1 MELLCT
7 RPSCT
12 HPVNDCPE
20 LDDPRTLKVTRDK
33 FCASCQ
39 MPLILGDRYLPIQ
52 LLGQGG
58 FGAAY
63 LARDRHTP
71 GMRSCVVKQFKPAVR
86 LTTEQHQVAH
96 GLFMREGE
104 VLEELGR
111 EHLQIP
117 DLFAFFDLEVPG
129 RLPGT
134 EEAYFYLAQEFID
147 GQDLEQELR
156 AFGPMNEA
164 AVTEI
169 LSSMLKVLGF
179 VHAHQTI
186 HRDIKPSN
194 IMRSRKG
201 RLYLLD
207 FGAIKYATA
216 QAATTQPSRP
226 QNSTSIFSLG
236 YAPPEQM
243 AGAGVS
249 FSTDLYALA
258 ATCVQCLTGLP
269 PNQLCDPVTRRYTWR
284 SNVKY
289 PVSDRLADLLDKMLQ
304 PAPYDRFSCAADVLN
319 ELCLEKT
326 ILHPFQPPISSEL
339 PLLSVPSLDSN
350 VTQLPLDQSLTQ
362 FPPEPIPIALGSV
375 NSHPM
380 IPISNAPISNAPI
393 SSTPMSNSKRPQSP
407 RSPFSLIELLSSS
420 AFMGFEGALLA
431 IGLHAATSVV
441 LVKAV
446 LWCLITGALIYFQ
459 SNRTIERLDFV
470 IISGLTLTAVVMMF
484 KVGLVSSMMV
494 ALPIALVTTLAAL
507 VFRLVY
513 TMLMQNR

>member
-7 RPSCT
+7 RPSCP
-12 HPVNDCPE
+12 HPINDCPD
-20 LDDPRTLKVTRDK
+20 LDDPRTLKLTRDK
-33 FCASCQ
+33 FCGCCE

-71 GMRSCVVKQFKPAVR
+71 GMRSCVVKQFKPAVL
-86 LTTEQHQVAH
+86 LTSEQHEVAH

-129 RLPGT
+129 RVPGT

-156 AFGPMNEA
+156 AVGPMSET
-164 AVTEI
+164 AVTEV

-179 VHAHQTI
+179 VHAHHTI

-216 QAATTQPSRP
+216 QASRP
-226 QNSTSIFSLG
+226 QTSTTIFSLG

-258 ATCVQCLTGLP
+258 ATCVECLTGLP
-269 PNQLCDPVTRRYTWR
+269 PNQLCDPVSRMYTWR

-289 PVSDRLADLLDKMLQ
+289 PVSNRLAEILDKMLQ
-304 PAPYDRFSCAADVLN
+304 PAPYDRFTCAADVLN
-319 ELCLEKT
+319 SLCPEEA

-339 PLLSVPSLDSN
+339 PLLTVPAMDPN
-350 VTQLPLDQSLTQ
+350 VTQLPFDHLCTQ
-362 FPPEPIPIALGSV
+362 LPPEPLPVALESV
-375 NSHPM
+375 HSK
-380 IPISNAPISNAPI
+380 PIS
-393 SSTPMSNSKRPQSP
+393 PMSNSNRPKST

-431 IGLHAATSVV
+431 IGLHALTGLFWVQ
-441 LVKAV
+441 AV
-446 LWCLITGALIYFQ
+446 LWCLCAGVLVYFQ

-470 IISGLTLTAVVMMF
+470 IISGVTLAAVVMMF
-484 KVGLVSSMMV
+484 KVGFVSSIMM

-513 TMLMQNR
+513 TILMQNR

>member
-12 HPVNDCPE
+12 RPINDCPD
-20 LDDPRTLKVTRDK
+20 LDDPRTLKLTRDK
-33 FCASCQ
+33 FCACCG

-71 GMRSCVVKQFKPAVR
+71 GMRPCVVKQFKPAVR
-86 LTTEQHQVAH
+86 LTTEQHQLAH

-129 RLPGT
+129 RVPGT

-156 AFGPMNEA
+156 AVGAMTES
-164 AVTEI
+164 AVIEI
-169 LSSMLKVLGF
+169 LASMLKVLGF

-207 FGAIKYATA
+207 FGAIKNATA
-216 QAATTQPSRP
+216 QAISRP
-226 QNSTSIFSLG
+226 QISTSIFSLG

-258 ATCVQCLTGLP
+258 VTCVECLTGLP
-269 PNQLCDPVTRRYTWR
+269 PNQLCDPVSRRYTWR
-284 SNVKY
+284 DCVKY
-289 PVSDRLADLLDKMLQ
+289 PVSERLADILDKMLQ
-304 PAPYDRFSCAADVLN
+304 PAPYDRFVCAADVLN
-319 ELCLEKT
+319 RLCPEEA

-339 PLLSVPSLDSN
+339 PRPVAREIESN
-350 VTQLPLDQSLTQ
+350 VTQLPLNHLYTQ
-362 FPPEPIPIALGSV
+362 LPPEPLTIALESV
-375 NSHPM
+375 HSKPLT
-380 IPISNAPISNAPI
+380 PISI
-393 SSTPMSNSKRPQSP
+393 TPMSNSNRPKST

-431 IGLHAATSVV
+431 IGLHAATNVV
-441 LVKAV
+441 LIKAV
-446 LWCLITGALIYFQ
+446 LWCLMTGMLVYFQ

-470 IISGLTLTAVVMMF
+470 IISGVTLAAVVMMF
-484 KVGLVSSMMV
+484 KVGFVSTIVM
-494 ALPIALVTTLAAL
+494 ALPIALVTMLAAL

-513 TMLMQNR
+513 TMLMRNR

>member
-12 HPVNDCPE
+12 RPINDCPD
-20 LDDPRTLKVTRDK
+20 LDDPRTLKLTRDK
-33 FCASCQ
+33 FCACCG

-86 LTTEQHQVAH
+86 LTSEQHQLAH

-129 RLPGT
+129 RVPGT
-134 EEAYFYLAQEFID
+134 QEAYFYLAQEFID
-147 GQDLEQELR
+147 GQDLEKELR
-156 AFGPMNEA
+156 AVGAMTEA

-169 LSSMLKVLGF
+169 LASMLKVLGF

-216 QAATTQPSRP
+216 QAISGP
-226 QNSTSIFSLG
+226 QTSTSIFSLG

-258 ATCVQCLTGLP
+258 ATCVECLTGLP
-269 PNQLCDPVTRRYTWR
+269 PNQLCDPVTRRYTWQDR
-284 SNVKY
+284 VKY
-289 PVSDRLADLLDKMLQ
+289 PVSDRLADILDKMLQ
-304 PAPYDRFSCAADVLN
+304 PAPYDRFVCAADVLN
-319 ELCLEKT
+319 RLCPEEA

-339 PLLSVPSLDSN
+339 PLPMIPALDPN
-350 VTQLPLDQSLTQ
+350 VTQLPLDHPFTQ
-362 FPPEPIPIALGSV
+362 LPPEPMPIALESTH
-375 NSHPM
+375 SK
-380 IPISNAPISNAPI
+380 PI
-393 SSTPMSNSKRPQSP
+393 TPMSNSNRPQST

-431 IGLHAATSVV
+431 IGLHAATNVV
-441 LVKAV
+441 LIKAV
-446 LWCLITGALIYFQ
+446 LWCLMTGTLVYFQ

-470 IISGLTLTAVVMMF
+470 IISGVTLAAVVMMF
-484 KVGLVSSMMV
+484 KVGFVSTIVM
-494 ALPIALVTTLAAL
+494 ALPIALVTMLAAL

-513 TMLMQNR
+513 TMLMRNR

>member
-7 RPSCT
+7 RPACPK
-12 HPVNDCPE
+12 PVNDFPE
-20 LDDPRTLKVTRDK
+20 LDDARTLKLTRDK
-33 FCASCQ
+33 FCGCCG
-39 MPLILGDRYLPIQ
+39 MPLILGDRYLPVQ

-71 GMRSCVVKQFKPAVR
+71 GMRPCVVKQFKPAVP
-86 LTTEQHQVAH
+86 LTHQQHQLAYE
-96 GLFMREGE
+96 LFMREGE
-104 VLEELGR
+104 VLEDLGR

-129 RLPGT
+129 MMPGG

-156 AFGPMNEA
+156 SVGRLDEA

-169 LSSMLKVLGF
+169 LVSMLTVLGF

-216 QAATTQPSRP
+216 QASRP
-226 QNSTSIFSLG
+226 QTSTSIFSLG

-258 ATCVQCLTGLP
+258 ATCVECLTGLP
-269 PNQLCDPVTRRYTWR
+269 PSQLCHPVTRVYTWR
-284 SNVKY
+284 HQAI
-289 PVSDRLADLLDKMLQ
+289 VSDRLADILDKMLQ
-304 PAPYDRFSCAADVLN
+304 PTPYDRFSTAADVLT
-319 ELCLEKT
+319 ELCPDT
-326 ILHPFQPPISSEL
+326 VIPHPFQPPISSDF
-339 PLLSVPSLDSN
+339 PTSPPAPIQVN
-350 VTQLPLDQSLTQ
+350 VTQMPLAEPSDAGLDPGLTQ
-362 FPPEPIPIALGSV
+362 LPSPPPPLAPAIP
-375 NSHPM
+375 PM
-380 IPISNAPISNAPI
+380 P
-393 SSTPMSNSKRPQSP
+393 KP
-407 RSPFSLIELLSSS
+407 RRSARHPFSLVELLSSA
-420 AFMGFEGALLA
+420 AFTGFEGALLA
-431 IGLHAATSVV
+431 IALHVLTTSI
-441 LVKAV
+441 LLKAG
-446 LWCLITGALIYFQ
+446 LWCVLAVGLVYLQT
-459 SNRTIERLDFV
+459 NRTIERLDLP
-470 IISGLTLTAVVMMF
+470 IIAGITLGLLVLVL

-494 ALPIALVTTLAAL
+494 AISIALVTTLAVL
-507 VFRLVY
+507 LFRLVY
-513 TMLMQNR
+513 TLLA

>member
-7 RPSCT
+7 RPGCSQ
-12 HPVNDCPE
+12 PVNDFPE
-20 LDDPRTLKVTRDK
+20 LDDARTLKLTRDK
-33 FCASCQ
+33 FCTCCG
-39 MPLILGDRYLPIQ
+39 MPLILGDRYLPVQ

-71 GMRSCVVKQFKPAVR
+71 GMRSCVVKQFKPAVQ
-86 LTTEQHQVAH
+86 LTHQQHQLAH
-96 GLFMREGE
+96 DLFMREGE

-129 RLPGT
+129 VMPGT

-156 AFGPMNEA
+156 SVGRLDEA
-164 AVTEI
+164 AVREI
-169 LSSMLKVLGF
+169 LASMLKVLGF

-216 QAATTQPSRP
+216 QASRP
-226 QNSTSIFSLG
+226 QSSTSIFSLG

-258 ATCVQCLTGLP
+258 ATCVECLTGLP
-269 PNQLCDPVTRRYTWR
+269 PSQLCHPVTRVYTWR
-284 SNVKY
+284 NAVPASD
-289 PVSDRLADLLDKMLQ
+289 PVSDRLANILDKMLQ
-304 PAPYDRFSCAADVLN
+304 PTPYDRFATAAEVLA
-319 ELCLEKT
+319 ELCPEEV
-326 ILHPFQPPISSEL
+326 IPHPFQPPISSEL
-339 PLLSVPSLDSN
+339 PTPPPAPIEEN
-350 VTQLPLDQSLTQ
+350 FTQMPIEPMPIEPNFTQLPSYPSPIQPSPQPSPQPLPT
-362 FPPEPIPIALGSV
+362 PPVSPIEPSALSRWL
-375 NSHPM
+375 S
-380 IPISNAPISNAPI
+380 
-393 SSTPMSNSKRPQSP
+393 R
-407 RSPFSLIELLSSS
+407 RSARQPFSIVEVLSSA
-420 AFMGFEGALLA
+420 AFTGFEGALLA
-431 IGLHAATSVV
+431 IALHILIGSLV
-441 LVKAV
+441 LKGV
-446 LWCLITGALIYFQ
+446 LWCVLAAGLIYLQ
-459 SNRTIERLDFV
+459 TNRTIERLDLP
-470 IISGLTLTAVVMMF
+470 IIAAITLGILVLVL
-484 KVGLVSSMMV
+484 KVGFVSSMMV
-494 ALPIALVTTLAAL
+494 AVAIALVTTLAVL
-507 VFRLVY
+507 LFRLVY
-513 TMLMQNR
+513 TLLT

>member
-1 MELLCT
+1 
-7 RPSCT
+7 
-12 HPVNDCPE
+12 
-20 LDDPRTLKVTRDK
+20 
-33 FCASCQ
+33 

-86 LTTEQHQVAH
+86 LTAEQHQLAH

-129 RLPGT
+129 RVPGT

-156 AFGPMNEA
+156 AVGAMTEA

-169 LSSMLKVLGF
+169 LASMLKVLGF

-216 QAATTQPSRP
+216 QAISRP
-226 QNSTSIFSLG
+226 QISTSIFSLG

-249 FSTDLYALA
+249 YSTDLYALA
-258 ATCVQCLTGLP
+258 ATCVECLTGLP
-269 PNQLCDPVTRRYTWR
+269 PSQLCDPVTRMYTWR
-284 SNVKY
+284 DCVKY
-289 PVSDRLADLLDKMLQ
+289 PVSDRLADILDTMLQ
-304 PAPYDRFSCAADVLN
+304 PAPYDRFACAADVLN
-319 ELCLEKT
+319 RLCPEEA

-339 PLLSVPSLDSN
+339 PLLTVPALDPT
-350 VTQLPLDQSLTQ
+350 VTQLPLDYPATQ
-362 FPPEPIPIALGSV
+362 LPPEPRTIALKSV
-375 NSHPM
+375 HSKA
-380 IPISNAPISNAPI
+380 I
-393 SSTPMSNSKRPQSP
+393 TPMSNSNRPKSARP
-407 RSPFSLIELLSSS
+407 KPTRSPFSLIELLSSS

-431 IGLHAATSVV
+431 IGLHAATNVM
-441 LVKAV
+441 LIKAV
-446 LWCLITGALIYFQ
+446 LWCLMTGALVYFQ

-470 IISGLTLTAVVMMF
+470 IISGVTLVAVVMMF
-484 KVGLVSSMMV
+484 KVGFVSTIVM

>member
-7 RPSCT
+7 RPSC
-12 HPVNDCPE
+12 PSPINDCPD
-20 LDDPRTLKVTRDK
+20 LDDPRTLKLTRDK
-33 FCASCQ
+33 FCACCE

-71 GMRSCVVKQFKPAVR
+71 GMRSCVVKQFKPAVQ
-86 LTTEQHQVAH
+86 LTSQQHQVAH
-96 GLFMREGE
+96 ELFMREGE

-129 RLPGT
+129 RVPGT

-147 GQDLEQELR
+147 GRDLEQELK
-156 AFGPMNEA
+156 AVGPMSET
-164 AVTEI
+164 AVIEI

-216 QAATTQPSRP
+216 QAISRP
-226 QNSTSIFSLG
+226 QTSTSIFSLG

-258 ATCVQCLTGLP
+258 ATCVECLTGLP
-269 PNQLCDPVTRRYTWR
+269 PNQLCDPVSRIYTWR
-284 SNVKY
+284 DCVKY
-289 PVSDRLADLLDKMLQ
+289 PVSNRLADILDKMLQ
-304 PAPYDRFSCAADVLN
+304 PAPYDRFACAADVLN
-319 ELCLEKT
+319 GLCPEEA

-339 PLLSVPSLDSN
+339 PLPVARAMESN
-350 VTQLPLDQSLTQ
+350 VTQLPLDYLYTQ
-362 FPPEPIPIALGSV
+362 LPPEPPEPLPVALESLHSQPITPMSV
-375 NSHPM
+375 P
-380 IPISNAPISNAPI
+380 
-393 SSTPMSNSKRPQSP
+393 PMSNSNRPKST

-431 IGLHAATSVV
+431 IGLHGLTTLFWVQAG
-441 LVKAV
+441 
-446 LWCLITGALIYFQ
+446 LWCLCAGVLVYFQ

-470 IISGLTLTAVVMMF
+470 IISGVTLAAVVMMF
-484 KVGLVSSMMV
+484 KVGFVSTIVM

-507 VFRLVY
+507 VFRLVH
-513 TMLMQNR
+513 TLLMQNR

>member
-7 RPSCT
+7 RPGC
-12 HPVNDCPE
+12 PNPINDCPD
-20 LDDPRTLKVTRDK
+20 LDDPRTLKLTRDK
-33 FCASCQ
+33 FCGCCE

-86 LTTEQHQVAH
+86 LTSEQHQVAH

-129 RLPGT
+129 RVPGT

-147 GQDLEQELR
+147 GQDLEKELR
-156 AFGPMNEA
+156 AVGAMNEA

-169 LSSMLKVLGF
+169 LGSMLKVLGF

-216 QAATTQPSRP
+216 QASRP
-226 QNSTSIFSLG
+226 QTSTSIFSLG

-258 ATCVQCLTGLP
+258 ATCVECLTGLP
-269 PNQLCDPVTRRYTWR
+269 PNQLCDPVSRMYTWR

-289 PVSDRLADLLDKMLQ
+289 PVSNRLADILDKMLQ
-304 PAPYDRFSCAADVLN
+304 PAPYDRFTCAADVLN
-319 ELCLEKT
+319 SLCPEEA

-339 PLLSVPSLDSN
+339 PLPTVPAMDPN
-350 VTQLPLDQSLTQ
+350 VTQIPLGHPFTQ
-362 FPPEPIPIALGSV
+362 LPPEPLPVALEYVHSKPIP
-375 NSHPM
+375 
-380 IPISNAPISNAPI
+380 PISI
-393 SSTPMSNSKRPQSP
+393 TPMSNSNRPKST

-431 IGLHAATSVV
+431 IGLHAATNVM

-446 LWCLITGALIYFQ
+446 LWCLMTGSLIYFQ

-470 IISGLTLTAVVMMF
+470 IISGMTLAAVVMMF
-484 KVGLVSSMMV
+484 KVGFVSSIVM

-513 TMLMQNR
+513 TMLRQNR

>member
-7 RPSCT
+7 RPRCPS
-12 HPVNDCPE
+12 PINDCPE
-20 LDDPRTLKVTRDK
+20 LDDSRTLKLTRDK
-33 FCASCQ
+33 FCACCG

-71 GMRSCVVKQFKPAVR
+71 GMRSCVVKQFKPAVH
-86 LTTEQHQVAH
+86 LNHQQHQVAH
-96 GLFMREGE
+96 DLFMREGE
-104 VLEELGR
+104 VLEALGR

-129 RLPGT
+129 VIPGS
-134 EEAYFYLAQEFID
+134 EEAYFYLAQEYID

-156 AFGPMNEA
+156 AVGRLDEA
-164 AVTEI
+164 AVVEI
-169 LSSMLKVLGF
+169 LVSMLKVLGF

-216 QAATTQPSRP
+216 QVSRP
-226 QNSTSIFSLG
+226 QSSTNIFSLG

-258 ATCVQCLTGLP
+258 ATCVECLTGLSP
-269 PNQLCDPVTRRYTWR
+269 SQLCDPVTRLYTWR
-284 SNVKY
+284 GKAQ
-289 PVSDRLADLLDKMLQ
+289 VSDRLAKILDKMLQ
-304 PAPYDRFSCAADVLN
+304 PTPYDRFATATEVLN
-319 ELCLEKT
+319 ALGLEDE
-326 ILHPFQPPISSEL
+326 ILHPFAPPISSEL
-339 PLLSVPSLDSN
+339 PTPAPVPIDLT
-350 VTQLPLDQSLTQ
+350 VTQMPFEPSVTELPRPRQ
-362 FPPEPIPIALGSV
+362 PIAPQPS
-375 NSHPM
+375 PQ
-380 IPISNAPISNAPI
+380 PI
-393 SSTPMSNSKRPQSP
+393 TPQRSPRRSKRQ
-407 RSPFSLIELLSSS
+407 PFSIVELMSS
-420 AFMGFEGALLA
+420 AAFTGFEGALLA
-431 IGLHAATSVV
+431 IGLHVLTTS
-441 LVKAV
+441 LLLKAV
-446 LWCLITGALIYFQ
+446 LWCGFAAVLIYLQ
-459 SNRTIERLDFV
+459 SNRTIERLDLL
-470 IISGLTLTAVVMMF
+470 IIAVFTFCIVVF
-484 KVGLVSSMMV
+484 LLKVGFVSSMMV
-494 ALPIALVTTLAAL
+494 ALAIALVTTLAAL

-513 TMLMQNR
+513 TILVQSR

>member
-1 MELLCT
+1 
-7 RPSCT
+7 
-12 HPVNDCPE
+12 
-20 LDDPRTLKVTRDK
+20 
-33 FCASCQ
+33 

-86 LTTEQHQVAH
+86 LTADQHQVAH

-129 RLPGT
+129 RVPGT

-156 AFGPMNEA
+156 SAGPMNET
-164 AVTEI
+164 AVIEI
-169 LSSMLKVLGF
+169 LGSMLKVLGF

-216 QAATTQPSRP
+216 QASRP
-226 QNSTSIFSLG
+226 QTSTSIFSLG

-258 ATCVQCLTGLP
+258 ATCVECLTGLP
-269 PNQLCDPVTRRYTWR
+269 PNQLCDSVSRMYTWR
-284 SNVKY
+284 DCVKY
-289 PVSDRLADLLDKMLQ
+289 PVSNRLADILDKMLQ
-304 PAPYDRFSCAADVLN
+304 PAPYDRFACAADVLN
-319 ELCLEKT
+319 RLCPEEA

-339 PLLSVPSLDSN
+339 PTPIARTMDLN
-350 VTQLPLDQSLTQ
+350 VTQLPLDHRYTQ
-362 FPPEPIPIALGSV
+362 LPPEPLPIAPLPIALESV
-375 NSHPM
+375 HSPA
-380 IPISNAPISNAPI
+380 ITPI
-393 SSTPMSNSKRPQSP
+393 SSPPISITPMSNSNRPPST
-407 RSPFSLIELLSSS
+407 RSPFSLVELLSSS

-441 LVKAV
+441 VVKAV
-446 LWCLITGALIYFQ
+446 LWCLMAGALIYFQ

-470 IISGLTLTAVVMMF
+470 IISGVTLLAVVMMF
-484 KVGLVSSMMV
+484 KVGFVSSIVM